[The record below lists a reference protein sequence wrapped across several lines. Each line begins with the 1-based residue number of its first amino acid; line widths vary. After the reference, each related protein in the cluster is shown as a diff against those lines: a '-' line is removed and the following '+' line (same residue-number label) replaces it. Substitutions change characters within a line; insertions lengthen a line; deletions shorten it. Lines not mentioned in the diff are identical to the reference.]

1 MKNIYNNILQSISN
15 DEKLLA
21 VLIDPDKF
29 SISTAEGFLNR
40 VNKSVATHIFVGGS
54 EVEGQQTGILV
65 KALRRFTQLPIILFP
80 GDVTQVTN
88 EADGI
93 LFLSLISGRN
103 SEYLIGKHVKSVS
116 RLSETELEIIP
127 TGYMLIENGKETA
140 VERVT
145 GTKPL
150 SRVNIQLIEDTAKAG
165 EFLGMKLMYLEAG
178 SGATHP
184 VTAEIISKV
193 KKNIQI
199 PLIVGGG
206 IRTKQQLDEAYN
218 SGADLVVIGTAF
230 EEDESFFD
238 SLKKKI

>member
-1 MKNIYNNILQSISN
+1 MKNIYNNILQSITN

-29 SISTAEGFLNR
+29 SIRTAEDFLNR

-184 VTAEIISKV
+184 VTVEIISKV

-206 IRTKQQLDEAYN
+206 IRTRQQLDEAYN